1 MEEFSLKMREKME
14 IGMPGLT
21 TGMRKYGSEP
31 DELGDFLD
39 EMGKEPGELE
49 RPTGMPS

>member
-1 MEEFSLKMREKME
+1 
-14 IGMPGLT
+14 MPGLT

-39 EMGKEPGELE
+39 EMGREPGELELELE
-49 RPTGMPS
+49 RPTGTPS